1 MGVITT
7 QQEHTIKRLIARYG
21 QDCRVTRASTN
32 QYGEPTGDR
41 VQVIECKGLW
51 HWSPGHLDIAL
62 KDAGAVQDRK
72 TPRVLIPYRSDIRV
86 GDQIAVGGTV
96 YRITGT
102 TDIGNEHLFQDVSLG
117 GDADD

>member
-1 MGVITT
+1 MGVMTT

-21 QDCRVTRASTN
+21 QNCKVTRASTN

-51 HWSPGHLDIAL
+51 HWSPGYLDITL

-72 TPRVLIPYRSDIRV
+72 TPRVLVSYRSEIRV

>member
-7 QQEHTIKRLIARYG
+7 QQEHTIERLIKRYG

-32 QYGEPTGDR
+32 QYGEPTEDH
-41 VQVIECKGLW
+41 VTVMECKGLW
-51 HWSPGHLDIAL
+51 HWSPGYLDITL

-96 YRITGT
+96 YCITGV
-102 TDIGNEHLFQDVSLG
+102 TDIGNEHLFMDISLG

>member
-1 MGVITT
+1 MRVITT
-7 QQEHTIKRLIARYG
+7 RQEHTIERLIKRYG
-21 QDCRVTRASTN
+21 QDCMVTRAGAN

-51 HWSPGHLDIAL
+51 HWSPGYLDITL

-96 YRITGT
+96 YCITGV
-102 TDIGNEHLFQDVSLG
+102 TDIGNEHLFMDISLG
-117 GDADD
+117 GDVDD

>member
-7 QQEHTIKRLIARYG
+7 QQEHTIERLIKRYG

-32 QYGEPTGDR
+32 QYGEPTEDH
-41 VQVIECKGLW
+41 VTVMECKGLW

-102 TDIGNEHLFQDVSLG
+102 TDIGNEHLFTDISLG
-117 GDADD
+117 GDVDD

>member
-7 QQEHTIKRLIARYG
+7 QQEHTIERLIKRYG

-32 QYGEPTGDR
+32 QYGEPTEDH
-41 VQVIECKGLW
+41 VTVMECKGLW

-102 TDIGNEHLFQDVSLG
+102 TDIGDEHLFQDVSLG